1 MTAPAFEAVHRAAAL
16 GEDAGA
22 RFVDDAGRSR
32 RLDALAWHASEIP
45 GDAGLLA
52 RAVGPTLD
60 VGCGPGR
67 LTAALAG
74 VFALGIDVSPAAVR
88 STRRRGGRAL
98 LRDVFA
104 PLPLEGR
111 WRTILLADGNIGI
124 AGEPGRLLRRCAG
137 LLGPGGR
144 VLAELDPP
152 GTPSWSGEVCLRT
165 DVAPESPPLR
175 WAYVSADD
183 IATVA
188 ASARLLADSIWTE
201 DGRWFASLTHL

>member
-32 RLDALAWHASEIP
+32 RLDALAWHANEIA

-52 RAVGPTLD
+52 RAGGSTLD

-67 LTAALAG
+67 LTAALPL
-74 VFALGIDVSPAAVR
+74 ALGIDVSPAAVR

-98 LRDVFA
+98 LGDVFG

-111 WRTILLADGNIGI
+111 WHTILLADGNIGI
-124 AGEPGRLLRRCAG
+124 AGEPGRLLRRCAA

-152 GTPSWSGEVCLRT
+152 GTPSWSGAVWLRT

-183 IATVA
+183 IASVA
-188 ASARLLADSIWTE
+188 ASAGLLAESMWTE
-201 DGRWFASLTHL
+201 EGRWFASLTHR